1 MEEKMNWKLA
11 LILVFL
17 GCFGIAKFYV
27 NGFKKG
33 WKVALVK
40 FLANIIFIGEIWN
53 IVDIIMFILKRY
65 EFDPRDYLAQ
75 IEAKRDR
82 K

>member
-17 GCFGIAKFYV
+17 GWFGIDKLYV

-40 FLANIIFIGEIWN
+40 FLANI
-53 IVDIIMFILKRY
+53 VDIVMFILKRY
-65 EFDPRDYLAQ
+65 EFDPRDFLAQ

>member
-1 MEEKMNWKLA
+1 MNCELA
-11 LILVFL
+11 LILCFL
-17 GCFGIAKFYV
+17 GWFDIYKLYV
-27 NGFKKG
+27 HGFKKG

-53 IVDIIMFILKRY
+53 IVDIVMFILKRY